1 MKGYCILFFLFLFF
15 SFSAQELVDTIHAD
29 NSNYVYDNDKLNA
42 DFFKSRRRAFR
53 SLMPENSIAVFF
65 SSPVRN
71 RSNDVDFEYHQ
82 DPNMYYLS
90 GYEEPHGVLIIS
102 KNARLTNIS

>member
-1 MKGYCILFFLFLFF
+1 MYTHIAKTISIIFNPLVISPYVFYILIFNDHNISNNLFFL
-15 SFSAQELVDTIHAD
+15 
-29 NSNYVYDNDKLNA
+29 
-42 DFFKSRRRAFR
+42 
-53 SLMPENSIAVFF
+53 IAVFF

-102 KNARLTNIS
+102 KNEINILLT